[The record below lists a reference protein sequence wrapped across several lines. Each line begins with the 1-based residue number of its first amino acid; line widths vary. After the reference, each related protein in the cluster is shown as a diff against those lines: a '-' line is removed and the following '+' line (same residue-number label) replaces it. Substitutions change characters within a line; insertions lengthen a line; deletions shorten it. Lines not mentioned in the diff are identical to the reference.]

1 MRGTTRRAAFAL
13 FAFFGA
19 ALALLALTGAKAS
32 APAIS
37 SLKSDTYQS
46 IRVIFSEGAFTTV
59 TSGAGSGD
67 LTASDFSLSNTAC
80 GGGASSI
87 TGVTKVSQSEWTLAL
102 DKAACPHDTK
112 INVAAGA
119 VYNAG
124 GDAIAAQSVEVP
136 LSTADLG
143 SLLTGFK
150 GIDLAVDGF
159 DAPFVADWFEHE
171 SGGVAT
177 ARSIVDL
184 IPGLSTVAATTESQI
199 TDALVAL
206 PGVTNATFTGT
217 GVNLTFSSSDL
228 GTATAFHQS
237 GTVGVPGADL
247 EVTGA
252 VDGKLAFG
260 GSLGLT
266 LTASGVQVVDPA
278 SDLSLAVNV
287 TGTVP
292 SLTGRLG
299 FVDVTAADSTL
310 TMAGTLA
317 IDLDC
322 PGGAASCAP
331 SALVQTSTPG
341 GSASLVIPSVS
352 ITDGNG
358 SPLVIGDGTPNV
370 VSMTWAL
377 PDLDS
382 PTVTTAFDTYHLTN
396 FSEANFSEVV
406 SGLQFVAGWLSEVE
420 HFDAMATQVPV
431 VGGTL
436 GQLADTSAL
445 LQAKLGDVNG
455 LLAKVQALTD
465 DPSAQDAVQLLCESG
480 LLPLTAAQCATALDP
495 LTITADAIEYHFSL
509 DLPATLFGPGGV
521 LPDPTMNLALG
532 DDLHGMSLSAQTGT
546 WTGSATIAV
555 DFTLGLKI
563 SSDATLAAELGYN
576 TPGDLD
582 EDGHSDATDSDD
594 DGDGIPES
602 DTLATGDLCTGLAA
616 ELKLTPTDLKHVN
629 GDITDAQCDALVTV
643 GGSVNKVP
651 SDPSPVVLTDDTAC
665 LALAQ
670 VHGIGLELLEQMN
683 SYADAAACAAAI
695 SASGTYTY
703 DTHITP
709 VTVANRIYI
718 SSDDPVVSASLSISG
733 TDIGV
738 GATLGFLDLGV
749 TGSFA
754 ASPEVDV
761 NLVDPNTSADDDKID
776 LAELAHAADSH
787 HLSDLIDMSLD
798 GDIEGHFTLTNNLL
812 PSLSADLDVVG
823 DVSALDNDPADI
835 FNFTDH
841 AIGSMSDNDVVNDRI
856 NVGQTLGDVL
866 NVKDLSPADVVQLVL
881 EFAQNMTAVTN
892 NDALNQEIPFVGM
905 TVQDMLSFASKMTDA
920 AQAVSD
926 RDPQTLSALGDALN
940 DALHSEGF
948 PADLTIGVTSDE
960 LTLGFDASRSVD
972 ASYPFNLDLDQFG
985 IPIPLLQ
992 VDGGANLEAHAA
1004 VDFNP
1009 EIGILFDG
1017 TGLGDRVFVRNMAP
1031 TFTAGASATVNG
1043 AVSLGPISTALN
1055 GDLSLDATVEVGLNA
1070 DADANG
1076 DGRFTF
1082 DELKD
1087 FGVHD
1092 LVDAS
1097 FSGPFSAHLEIDNP
1111 EAHVDIDGDLAHPSQ
1126 ATVTHDIDLSSIHLD
1141 LGTLVSGATESAKF
1155 IGRTLEKSTAL
1166 STDLP
1171 LLGDQLTSMVTVGQ
1185 DIQGVA
1191 DQIQTAWD
1199 DAAANSQ
1206 AFLDDLGTQLDDYL
1220 CPGDTCV
1227 SISMTDFHG
1236 DATTDLNHAEGIL
1249 VEFTLADEQTV
1260 TMPLSGG
1267 VDLSPVFKLD
1277 ASMSP
1282 TITYGY
1288 SMHVG
1293 FGLSIRDGFYL
1304 KGGDVL
1310 ALYAKLATGQTINVP
1325 VTVGGISAAGIV
1337 DGSAT
1342 IGGDIGPDG
1351 DAAGFQVTLPDK
1363 LSFRDIANRKKSP
1376 DRLIDASFSLD
1387 ASLDLPIETTFD
1399 DAPNLRVPVKFDWSA
1414 SGSLSDGIDL
1424 PKPTLTLG
1432 TADDPITLDAGSFI
1446 SNVVAP
1452 ILEQANQYNPL
1463 SQIPQIKDTLDTS
1476 IPVLDGTVR
1485 DLIRQAVGD
1494 QPAWKVF
1501 EFLVDMNDIVAQ
1513 LQAPDA
1519 GTIEIGW
1526 VEVLPTYHLHS
1537 AALDWFD
1544 QPAGSSLAGVLGNL
1558 NRLSGGTGTY
1568 KTTTP
1573 PAPPTATSP
1582 GKMFSFPILEHP
1594 MDAVGMILNGD
1605 FSKTVS
1611 FIEFRAPPLNIGPQ
1625 IHWSQ
1630 TLFNLDIG
1638 FVSGSIS
1645 LQVDGFIG
1653 LEARIGFGYDST
1665 GLQPGRSPLDGVY
1678 LVDFKD
1684 AHQDLQEIAIGG
1696 RVSGTINGNFS
1707 VAGGVASASF
1717 RGSAG
1722 VNLTAGIDFNDE
1734 SIAIP
1739 ENERGDGKFHLYE
1752 IAQVATAS
1760 RIPGAPKELAMVLC
1774 PFRPSVNFSAYL
1786 QLHAKAKALGIT
1798 VFDESYSNDWTLV
1811 DWALECQLEVKIAKL
1826 VDGQLILNGGPVN
1839 AVDRFDGEG
1848 DVAEGFALT
1857 KVGNNI
1863 HVVWTGA
1870 GSKPALD
1877 FPADQVN
1884 SIYGD
1889 LGVGNDTVSIDSA
1902 ITVPATLIGGAGNDT
1917 LTGGSGDDQIQGNDG
1932 NDTLS
1937 GGAGIDTLDGGAG
1950 NDGITGGAADDDL
1963 QGGDGNDTY
1972 TFGPAWGNDTLDDA
1986 AGTETVNF
1994 ATVTEALTGT
2004 SSFGEAKIH
2013 GAASSLA
2020 YSADQIDT
2028 IVSGSGADTYT
2039 LSSDMPNGLSL
2050 DTKGGADTVNA
2061 PMSGQT
2067 RTITVTDTGAES
2079 TDNLNVTGTPGR
2091 DTFLLRSSSSD
2102 LTTLPTHGFV
2112 AMLATGDLV
2121 DRINYDHSLDH
2132 LTLDTGDGR
2141 DKVAFD
2147 DVAVPATVHGE
2158 GGTDTFQVGQ
2168 VFEHPRD
2175 TAHGIAA
2182 ADVFATSDTTR
2193 GRLSKGIS
2201 YATTIEGGDANDVF
2215 NIYSNK
2221 GVLTLHGDDGND
2233 VFQLRAFVEAGSLTM
2248 TGDAGTDQFQ
2258 VEDFD
2263 YVNNDLVNID
2273 GGAGSDTVV
2282 LVGTELDDGFL
2293 VSTTGLK
2300 ICHIST
2306 TTHLP
2311 DPTNCA
2317 VTASYVNV
2325 ESVQGQGLE
2334 GDDVFQVLST
2344 SPSVA
2349 TALFGSENSD
2359 TFVMGNNG
2367 DVTGIQGPVRVNGE
2381 ADPEFDSSIPEP
2393 VVLPGENSAGS
2404 HAPAVTSGTN
2414 VGDTLRVDASNDASG
2429 NTGALTDHDVTGLG
2443 MSTGVTI
2450 GGTPYPAGVQYAQI
2464 EFVNVQL
2471 DNQADTFNVLS
2482 THQVDQA
2489 ASTVRTHVLGGG
2501 ANDTINVQS
2510 IADTTRISGEAGD
2523 DTINVGSTMPATGG
2537 TVHGIDA
2544 KLDIVGGDGTN
2555 DRVFVDDSGDPTDN
2569 TLTSVQNKLTGLGL
2583 SSEGITYGTVELL
2596 DVSNGAGDD
2605 VANVKGT
2612 STNTVLH
2619 GNNGNDRYYVADT
2632 AALTPGT
2639 TTDHLVGTLDD
2650 IDGAL
2655 TVDAGAGHHT
2665 LMVSDDAA
2673 TAGDGTTTARAVLDH
2688 DSITGL
2694 STGAIHY
2701 DGAGNF
2707 GGGITVWTSQGADA
2721 LRIAGARRD
2730 TDVRSITTVNTN
2742 LGNDNVVAGLDA
2754 GTDGFTNV
2762 NLEEGDDTFD
2772 GSGHSLPLIVF
2783 GGTGADTIT
2792 TGDGTDT
2799 VLGDVGQ
2806 ITYQNAS
2813 NTDVTVLG
2821 NGGPGDKTD
2830 SVARP
2835 IATIT
2840 PVGTTGS
2847 ADTINGNAGD
2857 DWLMGERGG
2866 DRVNGDAGNDTILG
2880 DNATLTGG
2888 ATLRLLDVATL
2899 TNTPAS
2905 GAFGDDHLAGG
2916 ADNDTIYAQGGN
2928 DRVFGGDGTDAIE
2941 GNNGNDCLM
2950 GGGGQD
2956 NVIGGGSAND
2966 GVISTTSIGNG
2977 LLDGRDTI
2985 HGDGSEPT
2993 TPADLAACTPSSSA
3007 GGGADVIAGDNARV
3021 LLTGATNAFDGALTR
3036 TTRLFDVE
3044 TPASPANV
3052 TVHDPDTVFAGD
3064 GNDFVYGQ
3072 GDNDTL
3078 NGDAGDDAIE
3088 GNAGADTINGGAG
3101 QDDIVG
3107 GNAVSGQSD
3116 GADTIHGNEHADV
3129 VLADNGVITRALNG
3143 NGTWRTLGDQNGNQN
3158 AEFQVTVIRSTSIQ
3172 TTPEV
3177 AGAFGDDTVFGDA
3190 GADEIIGQQGNDTI
3204 QGNDGSDA
3212 IVGDLGR
3219 ITTTLENGARAT
3231 TSSANAPFLTSPIYV
3246 KGTLTRQVQLFSFVL
3261 GDGAAGNDV
3270 LLGGADS
3277 DSIHGG
3283 AGVDMIN
3290 GNAGDD
3296 YLFGGD
3302 GDDVMWGGP
3311 GNDDAFGGNGADHMD
3326 VVPRPTDP
3334 AAWHTYGDVDHLQ
3347 GLDLLYGGWDQDT
3360 LQADFQQNGP
3370 GIADRLVDWAGQYNT
3385 YFICHGGGAGTV
3397 IRSPDPS
3404 TILYLQNVAEARGA
3418 FQVKTPATSSGFNE
3432 AAIVFTGDIKNNN
3445 NPANPEGRGMG
3456 ICPP

>member
-1 MRGTTRRAAFAL
+1 MSGTTRRAAFAV
-13 FAFFGA
+13 FAFLGA
-19 ALALLALTGAKAS
+19 ALALLALTGAHAS
-32 APAIS
+32 APAIE
-37 SLKSDTYQS
+37 SLRADSYQS
-46 IRVIFSEGAFTTV
+46 IRVVFSEGAFTTV

-67 LTASDFSLSNTAC
+67 LVASDFSVTNTTCA
-80 GGGASSI
+80 GSVPAI
-87 TGVTKVSQSEWTLAL
+87 TGVTKISQSTWTLTL
-102 DKAACPHDTK
+102 DKAACPHDTH

-119 VYNAG
+119 VYNAA
-124 GDAIAAQSVEVP
+124 GDAIAAQSLAVP
-136 LSTADLG
+136 LSTADLV
-143 SLLTGFK
+143 SLVTGFK
-150 GIDLAVDGF
+150 GINLTVDGF
-159 DAPFVADWFEHE
+159 DAPLVGDWFEHE
-171 SGGVAT
+171 VGGVAT
-177 ARSIVDL
+177 ARNITEL
-184 IPGLSTVAATTESQI
+184 IPGLSSVTPTSESQLA
-199 TDALVAL
+199 DALVAL
-206 PGVTNATFTGT
+206 PGVTNASFTAT
-217 GVNLTFSSSDL
+217 GVNLTFSNSDL

-237 GTVGVPGADL
+237 GTVGVPGGDF

-252 VDGKLAFG
+252 VDAKLAFG

-266 LTASGVQVVDPA
+266 LTAGGVQVVDPA
-278 SDLSLAVNV
+278 SDLTLAVNV
-287 TGTVP
+287 TGTIP
-292 SLTGRLG
+292 SMTGRLG
-299 FVDVTAADSTL
+299 FVDVTVPDATM

-317 IDLDC
+317 VDLDC
-322 PGGAASCAP
+322 PGGAASCAAT
-331 SALVQTSTPG
+331 ALVETATPG

-352 ITDGNG
+352 IADGNG

-370 VSMTWAL
+370 VSIAWAL
-377 PDLDS
+377 PNLDS
-382 PTVTTAFDTYHLTN
+382 PTVTSAFNTYDLTN
-396 FSEANFSEVV
+396 FSQANFSEVV
-406 SGLQFVAGWLSEVE
+406 SGIQFVAGWLNEVE

-436 GQLADTSAL
+436 GQFTETSAL
-445 LQAKLGDVNG
+445 MQAKLAGADG

-465 DPSAQDAVQLLCESG
+465 DPSAQAAVKILCESG
-480 LLPLTAAQCATALDP
+480 LLPLTQAQCATALDP
-495 LTITADAIEYHFSL
+495 LTITANTIEYHFSL
-509 DLPATLFGPGGV
+509 DLPATLFGPGGAF
-521 LPDPTMNLALG
+521 PDPQMNLALG
-532 DDLHGMSLSAQTGT
+532 DDLHGLSLSAQTGA
-546 WTGSATIAV
+546 WTGSATVAV

-563 SSDATLAAELGYN
+563 SSDADLATQLGYN

-582 EDGHSDATDSDD
+582 EDGIPDATDHDD
-594 DGDGIPES
+594 DGDHIPES
-602 DTLATGDLCTGLAA
+602 DTLSAGDLCSGLAA
-616 ELKLTPTDLKHVN
+616 SLKLTPTDLKHVN
-629 GDITDAQCDALVTV
+629 GDITNAQCDALVAV
-643 GGSVNKVP
+643 GTSVNKVP
-651 SDPSPVVLTDDTAC
+651 SDPAPVTLTDDTAC
-665 LALAQ
+665 LAVAE
-670 VHGIGLELLEQMN
+670 VHGIGLELFEQMN
-683 SYADAAACAAAI
+683 GYADAGACSAAI

-709 VTVANRIYI
+709 VTVSNRIYVK
-718 SSDDPVVSASLSISG
+718 SSDPVVSAAVTING

-749 TGSFA
+749 HGSFS
-754 ASPEVDV
+754 ASPQVDV
-761 NLVDPNTSADDDKID
+761 SLVDTKTSADDGKID
-776 LAELAHAADSH
+776 LAELGAAADGG
-787 HLSDLIDMSLD
+787 HLADLIDLSLD
-798 GDIEGHFTLTNNLL
+798 GDVEGHFTLTNNLL
-812 PSLSADLDVVG
+812 PSLSAHVDVVG
-823 DVSALDNDPADI
+823 DVSAFDNDPDEI

-841 AIGSMSDNDVVNDRI
+841 AIGSMSDNDVQGDRI

-866 NVKDLSPADVVQLVL
+866 NVKDLSPADMVQLVL
-881 EFAQNMTAVTN
+881 EFAQNMTAVTD
-892 NDALNQEIPFVGM
+892 NDALNQEMPFVGM
-905 TVQDMLSFASKMTDA
+905 TVQDMLGFASTMTDA

-926 RDPQTLSALGDALN
+926 RDPQTLSAFGDALN
-940 DALHSEGF
+940 DALHGQGF
-948 PADLTIGVTSDE
+948 PANLTIGVTPDE
-960 LTLGFDASRSVD
+960 LTLGFDASQSVD

-985 IPIPLLQ
+985 VPIPILQ
-992 VDGGANLEAHAA
+992 VDGGATLEAHAA

-1017 TGLGDRVFVRNMAP
+1017 AGLADRVFVRNMAP

-1043 AVSLGPISTALN
+1043 AVSLGPLSTALN
-1055 GDLSLDATVEVGLNA
+1055 GDLSIDATVEVGLND

-1082 DELKD
+1082 GELKD
-1087 FGVHD
+1087 FGAHD

-1111 EAHVDIDGDLAHPSQ
+1111 EAHVDIAGDLAHPSQ

-1141 LGTLVSGATESAKF
+1141 LGTLVTGATESAKF
-1155 IGRTLEKSTAL
+1155 IGRTLEQSDAL

-1171 LLGDQLTSMVTVGQ
+1171 LIGDQLTSMVSVGQ

-1191 DQIQTAWD
+1191 DQIQTAWN

-1220 CPGDTCV
+1220 CPGTTCV
-1227 SISMTDFHG
+1227 SIAMTDFHG
-1236 DATTDLNHAEGIL
+1236 DPTTDLNHAEGIL
-1249 VEFTLADEQTV
+1249 VSFTMADEHTV
-1260 TMPLSGG
+1260 AMPLSGG

-1288 SMHVG
+1288 AMQVG

-1310 ALYAKLATGQTINVP
+1310 SLYAKLATGDTINVP
-1325 VTVGGISAAGIV
+1325 VTIGGISAAGIV

-1342 IGGDIGPDG
+1342 IGGNIGPDG
-1351 DAAGFQVTLPDK
+1351 DAAGFRVTLPDK
-1363 LSFRDIANRKKSP
+1363 LGFRDIANRKKSP
-1376 DRLIDASFSLD
+1376 DKLIDASFSLN
-1387 ASLDLPIETTFD
+1387 ASLDLPIQTTFD
-1399 DAPNLRVPVKFDWSA
+1399 NAPNLRVPVKFDWNA
-1414 SGSLSDGIDL
+1414 SGSLSHGLAL

-1446 SNVVAP
+1446 TNVVAP
-1452 ILEQANQYNPL
+1452 ILEQANNYNPL

-1513 LQAPDA
+1513 LQQPDA

-1537 AALDWFD
+1537 AATEWFD

-1573 PAPPTATSP
+1573 PVPPTATSP

-1611 FIEFRAPPLNIGPQ
+1611 FIEFRAPPLDIGPQ

-1760 RIPGAPKELAMVLC
+1760 KIPGQPKELAMVLC

-1811 DWALECQLEVKIAKL
+1811 DWALQCQLETKIAKL

-1857 KVGNNI
+1857 KVGDNI
-1863 HVVWTGA
+1863 HVEWTGA
-1870 GSKPALD
+1870 GTKPALD
-1877 FPADQVN
+1877 FPIANVN

-1902 ITVPATLIGGAGNDT
+1902 ITAPAVLVGGAGNDT
-1917 LTGGSGDDQIQGNDG
+1917 LSSGSGDDQIQGNDG

-1937 GGAGIDTLDGGAG
+1937 GGAGVDDIDGGKG
-1950 NDGITGGAADDDL
+1950 TDTITGGAADDTL
-1963 QGGDGNDTY
+1963 GGGDGNDTY
-1972 TFGPAWGNDTLDDA
+1972 MFGPSWGNDALDDS
-1986 AGTETVNF
+1986 AGSETVNF
-1994 ATVTEALTGT
+1994 SAVTEALTGS
-2004 SSFGEAKIH
+2004 SSFGEAKIA
-2013 GAASSLA
+2013 GTASSLA

-2039 LSSDMPNGLSL
+2039 LSPDMPNGLSL

-2067 RTITVTDTGAES
+2067 RTVNVTDTGAET
-2079 TDNLNVTGTPGR
+2079 TDELHVLGTPGR
-2091 DTFLLRSSSSD
+2091 DTFLLRSTSSD

-2112 AMLATGDLV
+2112 AMLATGNLV

-2132 LTLDTGDGR
+2132 LTLDSGDGR
-2141 DKVAFD
+2141 DRVAFD
-2147 DVAVPATVHGE
+2147 DVAVPATVHGN

-2175 TAHGIAA
+2175 TSHGIAA
-2182 ADVFATSDTTR
+2182 ADVFATADTTR

-2201 YATTIEGGDANDVF
+2201 YATTVEGGDDNDVF

-2221 GVLTLHGDDGND
+2221 GVLTLRGGDGND
-2233 VFQLRAFVEAGSLTM
+2233 VFSLRAFVEAGSLTM
-2248 TGDAGTDQFQ
+2248 SGEAGTDQFQ

-2263 YVNNDLVNID
+2263 YVNNDLVSID

-2317 VTASYVNV
+2317 VTATYVNV

-2344 SPSVA
+2344 SPGVA

-2359 TFVMGNNG
+2359 TFVIGNNG

-2381 ADPEFDSSIPEP
+2381 ADPEFDSSIPAP
-2393 VVLPGENSAGS
+2393 IVLPGENSAGS

-2429 NTGALTDHDVTGLG
+2429 NTGSLTDHDVTGLG
-2443 MSTGVTI
+2443 MSAGVTI
-2450 GGTPYPAGVQYAQI
+2450 GGTPYPGGVQYAQI

-2482 THQVDQA
+2482 THEVDR
-2489 ASTVRTHVLGGG
+2489 SPTTVRTHVLGGG
-2501 ANDTINVQS
+2501 ANDTINVQRVS
-2510 IADTTRISGEAGD
+2510 DTTRISGQAGD
-2523 DTINVGSTMPATGG
+2523 DTVNVGTLMPVTGG
-2537 TVHGIDA
+2537 TVHGINA
-2544 KLDIVGGDGTN
+2544 LLDVVGGDGTN
-2555 DRVFVDDSGDPTDN
+2555 DRVFVDDSGDPTNN

-2583 SSEGITYGTVELL
+2583 SSEGVTYGTVELL
-2596 DVSNGAGDD
+2596 DVSNGAGND
-2605 VANVKGT
+2605 VANVRGT

-2619 GNNGNDRYYVADT
+2619 GNDGNDRYYVADT

-2639 TTDHLVGTLDD
+2639 STDHLVGTLDD

-2655 TVDAGAGHHT
+2655 TIDAGSGHHT

-2701 DGAGNF
+2701 DGTGNF

-2721 LRIAGARRD
+2721 LRIAGTRRD
-2730 TDVRSITTVNTN
+2730 TDVRTITTVNTN
-2742 LGNDNVVAGLDA
+2742 LGNDNVTADLDS

-2792 TGDGTDT
+2792 AGDGSDT

-2806 ITYQNAS
+2806 VTYQNGAGV
-2813 NTDVTVLG
+2813 DVTVLG
-2821 NGGPGDKTD
+2821 NAGPGDKTD

-2840 PVGTTGS
+2840 PGNAGS
-2847 ADTINGNAGD
+2847 GDTINGGAGD

-2866 DRVNGDAGNDTILG
+2866 DHVNGDAGNDTVLG

-2888 ATLRLLDVATL
+2888 AALRLLDVATL
-2899 TNTPAS
+2899 TTTPDAT
-2905 GAFGDDHLAGG
+2905 AFGDDHLAGG
-2916 ADNDTIYAQGGN
+2916 TGDDAVYGEGGN
-2928 DRVFGGDGTDAIE
+2928 DRVFGGDGADAIE

-2956 NVIGGGSAND
+2956 NIIGGGSAND
-2966 GVISTTSIGNG
+2966 GIISPTSVGNG
-2977 LLDGRDTI
+2977 LRDGADTI
-2985 HGDGSEPT
+2985 HGDGAEPSAPT
-2993 TPADLAACTPSSSA
+2993 DLASCTPSSNA
-3007 GGGADVIAGDNARV
+3007 GGGVDVIAGDNARIV
-3021 LLTGATNAFDGALTR
+3021 STGAATTFDGSLVR
-3036 TTRLFDVE
+3036 VTRLFDIE
-3044 TPASPANV
+3044 TPASVANV
-3052 TVHDPDTVFAGD
+3052 NVHDPDTVFAGD

-3078 NGDAGDDAIE
+3078 NGDNGDDTIE
-3088 GNAGADTINGGAG
+3088 GNAGADVINGGAG

-3116 GADTIHGNEHADV
+3116 GTDTIHGNDGADV
-3129 VLADNGVITRALNG
+3129 VLADNGVVTRALNT

-3158 AEFQVTVIRSTSIQ
+3158 ADFQAIVIRTTSIQ
-3172 TTPEV
+3172 TTPE
-3177 AGAFGDDTVFGDA
+3177 ANGAFGNDAVFGDA

-3204 QGNDGSDA
+3204 QGNDGYDA

-3231 TSSANAPFLTSPIYV
+3231 TTSPNAPFMSSPLYV
-3246 KGTLTRQVQLFSFVL
+3246 RGTLTRQVQLYSFVASN
-3261 GDGAAGNDV
+3261 GAAGNDV
-3270 LLGGADS
+3270 LLGGNDS
-3277 DSIHGG
+3277 DSLHGG
-3283 AGVDMIN
+3283 PGVDMIN

-3296 YLFGGD
+3296 YVFGGD
-3302 GDDVMWGGP
+3302 GDDVLWGGP
-3311 GNDDAFGGNGADHMD
+3311 GNDDEFGGNGADHMD

-3347 GLDLLYGGWDQDT
+3347 GYDLLYGGWDQDT

-3370 GIADRLVDWAGQYNT
+3370 GIADRLVDWAGTYNT

-3404 TILYLQNVAEARGA
+3404 TIAYLQGVAEGRGA
-3418 FQVKTPATSSGFNE
+3418 FQVTTPTTSSGFNE

-3445 NPANPEGRGMG
+3445 SPANPEGRGMG
-3456 ICPP
+3456 VCPP